1 MGRRTL
7 VLVIAVLLAAIS
19 GYAVYQYLTSVE
31 DDIRADVEEVIV
43 YRAASPIPVKTPGPE
58 AAPFIVEST
67 ALREYVVFEGSTI
80 LCLGGAGEAANQDPE
95 QFGCPRNP
103 SDLASVLDGKVASGP
118 IATNQL
124 IAQSSFVD
132 VSVTET
138 RLNESLAPGKVAI
151 AVSFDEV
158 QSAGGFIRPGDNVNI
173 IGSTSL
179 SPFDF
184 ISMVSNEE
192 LRDFFF
198 VDAATEAEVPEVD
211 PTPGEEETPNNLL
224 AALPT
229 SYDVTE
235 TIFQEVQVLAVGANT
250 RPAPQAVG
258 LVPVGGQIIVFEV
271 TPQQAERIEWA
282 ATYSALTMTLLPS
295 DGTYLP
301 YDAQVIVV
309 DDIYGLLDRIST
321 ELGLVLGDTGN

>member
-31 DDIRADVEEVIV
+31 DDIRANVEEVIV
-43 YRAASPIPVKTPGPE
+43 YRASSPIAAKTAGTE
-58 AAPFIVEST
+58 ARPFIAEST
-67 ALREYVVFEGSTI
+67 ALREHVVFEGSTI
-80 LCLGGAGEAANQDPE
+80 LCLGAAGENANQNPE
-95 QFGCPRNP
+95 EFGCPQNP
-103 SDLASVLDGKVASGP
+103 SDLTSILDGNVAAGP

-124 IAQSSFVD
+124 ITQGSFVD
-132 VSVTET
+132 VAETET
-138 RLNESLAPGKVAI
+138 GLNESLAPGKVAI
-151 AVSFDEV
+151 AVNFSDV

-173 IGSTSL
+173 IASTSL

-198 VDAATEAEVPEVD
+198 IDATAETEVPEV
-211 PTPGEEETPNNLL
+211 TPGEEETPNNLL

-229 SYDVTE
+229 AYDITQ
-235 TIFQEVQVLAVGANT
+235 TIFQEIQVLAVGANT
-250 RPAPQAVG
+250 RPSPQATG
-258 LVPVGGQIIVFEV
+258 LEPVGGQIIVFEV
-271 TPQQAERIEWA
+271 TPQQAEQIEYA
-282 ATYSALTMTLLPS
+282 ATYSALTLSLLPS

-301 YDAQVIVV
+301 YDAQVVVV
-309 DDIYGLLDRIST
+309 DDIFGLLDRISS
-321 ELGLVLGDTGN
+321 ELGVALGDQGN

>member
-43 YRAASPIPVKTPGPE
+43 YRASAPIAAKTPGPE
-58 AAPFIVEST
+58 ARPFIEEST
-67 ALREYVVFEGSTI
+67 ALRENIVFEGSTI
-80 LCLGGAGEAANQDPE
+80 LCLGAAGANANQNPE
-95 QFGCPRNP
+95 QYGCLRNP

-118 IATNQL
+118 IAQNQL
-124 IAQSSFVD
+124 ITQSSFVD
-132 VSVTET
+132 VAETET
-138 RLNESLAPGKVAI
+138 RLNESLAPGKVAL
-151 AVSFDEV
+151 AVSFDAV

-173 IGSTSL
+173 IASTSL

-192 LRDFFF
+192 LRNFFF
-198 VDAATEAEVPEVD
+198 VDAAAESEVPEA
-211 PTPGEEETPNNLL
+211 TPGEEVPPNNLL

-229 SYDVTE
+229 SYDITQ
-235 TIFQEVQVLAVGANT
+235 TIFQEVQVLAVGTNT
-250 RPAPQAVG
+250 RPAPEAVG

-271 TPQQAERIEWA
+271 TPQQAELIQYA
-282 ATYSALTMTLLPS
+282 STYSSLTLSLLPS

-301 YDAQVIVV
+301 YDAQVVVV
-309 DDIYGLLDRIST
+309 DDIFGLLDRISS
-321 ELGLVLGDTGN
+321 ELGVAFGDQGN